1 MNRQIQTFLAEV
13 YKNKRAK
20 ATWISFIAFS
30 LAPLFGGMFMLLMK
44 NKGYDGLSGV
54 LKSKAVVMSFNAD
67 WSSLLGL
74 LSNAVGVGGV
84 MVFGFVASWLFGREY
99 SDGTAKD
106 LLALPV
112 SRTKILN
119 AKFIYYVI
127 WCFALSV
134 WNLMLGLII
143 GALLQLPGWNS
154 TVFFDN
160 LSINLFTT
168 LLILVLNAPVAFFA
182 IAGRGYLLP
191 LGVVALLLVFAQIFG
206 AMGFGT
212 YFPWSIPGI
221 YSGSGGEELKSQ
233 LNAFSFLIV
242 FLTGLIG
249 YTATLLWWKYA
260 DQKK

>member
-1 MNRQIQTFLAEV
+1 MNQQLQTFLAEV
-13 YKNKRAK
+13 YKNKRAR

-30 LAPLFGGMFMLLMK
+30 LAPLFGAVFMLLMMD
-44 NKGYDGLSGV
+44 KGYEGLSGT
-54 LKSKAVVMSFNAD
+54 LKSKAVMMSFNAD
-67 WSSLLGL
+67 WTSLLAL

-84 MVFGFVASWLFGREY
+84 LVFGFAASWLFGREY

-112 SRTKILN
+112 SRSKILN
-119 AKFIYYVI
+119 AKFIYYGI
-127 WCFALSV
+127 WCLALSG
-134 WNLMLGLII
+134 WNLLLGLLV

-154 TVFFDN
+154 TVFSEN
-160 LSINLFTT
+160 LCVNLFTT
-168 LLILVLNAPVAFFA
+168 LLILVLNTPVAFFA

-191 LGVVALLLVFAQIFG
+191 LGVVALLLVFAQIFA

-221 YSGSGGEELKSQ
+221 YSGSGGEQLKEQ
-233 LNAFSFLIV
+233 LDAFSFVIV
-242 FLTGLIG
+242 CLTGLIG
-249 YTATLLWWKYA
+249 YAATLLWWKYA